1 MKRLLAL
8 GLLLIAPVLAPA
20 AEPAADEAIF
30 VEGSL
35 YSAVLHTGRQAW
47 RLLPADGPSLVL
59 KVRPACQAGQPPP
72 RGLWLLTR
80 DAEGRP
86 AEAPQLVEQEQLRLA
101 DLWTFQRKEIEA
113 LDLKPGEDDELENEK
128 RVLQNVTRLS
138 EHADAAFTA
147 LYDAPDSALSQARM
161 AQRRVE
167 EYPRQWK

>member
-59 KVRPACQAGQPPP
+59 KVRPACQAGLPPP

-86 AEAPQLVEQEQLRLA
+86 ALVAPSSTDLPPGHPGQVPLVACGEPLPEGTPALA
-101 DLWTFQRKEIEA
+101 V
-113 LDLKPGEDDELENEK
+113 P
-128 RVLQNVTRLS
+128 
-138 EHADAAFTA
+138 ADIIAWLGQHSGAI
-147 LYDAPDSALSQARM
+147 YVAR
-161 AQRRVE
+161 
-167 EYPRQWK
+167 